1 MWPKQLSQMNKK
13 KVLIGDKNIAY
24 IEKGS
29 GEPIVFLHGNP
40 TSSYLWR
47 NITPYLETAGRC
59 ISIDLIGMGDSEK
72 LDNPDTN
79 SYRFEE
85 HFFYIEQV
93 IRKLTDGQK
102 ITLVLH
108 DWGSAL
114 GFNWSYK
121 YPELVKG
128 IAYMEAIVKEL
139 SWDEWNDKSKGIFQ
153 GFRSDAGEYLVLE
166 KNYFIEKVL
175 FGSIIRTLNDEE
187 KKEYRR
193 PFIEPG
199 ENRRPMLSWP
209 REIPIDG
216 EPKNVCRIVNNYS
229 NWMQENDI
237 PKFFIN
243 ADPGAIIQGTV
254 RDFCRTWKNQ
264 REITVKG
271 LHFIQ
276 EDSADEIGKA
286 LSKWY
291 NEIL

>member
-1 MWPKQLSQMNKK
+1 MNKK
-13 KVLIGDKNIAY
+13 KVLIGDKHIAY

-93 IRKLTDGQK
+93 IKKLTDGQK

-216 EPKNVCRIVNNYS
+216 EPENVCRIVNNYS

>member
-1 MWPKQLSQMNKK
+1 MNKK
-13 KVLIGDKNIAY
+13 KVLIGDKHIAY

-153 GFRSDAGEYLVLE
+153 GFRSDAGAHLILE

-216 EPKNVCRIVNNYS
+216 EPENVCRIVNNYS
-229 NWMQENDI
+229 NWMQDNDI

-243 ADPGAIIQGTV
+243 AEPGAIIQGTV
-254 RDFCRTWKNQ
+254 REFCRTWKNQ

>member
-1 MWPKQLSQMNKK
+1 MNKK
-13 KVLIGDKNIAY
+13 KVLIGDKHIAY

-93 IRKLTDGQK
+93 IKKLTDGQK
-102 ITLVLH
+102 VTFVLH

-216 EPKNVCRIVNNYS
+216 EPENVCRIVNNYS
-229 NWMQENDI
+229 NWMQDNDI

-243 ADPGAIIQGTV
+243 AEPGAIIQGTV

-264 REITVKG
+264 KEITVKG

>member
-1 MWPKQLSQMNKK
+1 MNKK
-13 KVLIGDKNIAY
+13 KVLIGDKHIAY
-24 IEKGS
+24 IEKGL

-59 ISIDLIGMGDSEK
+59 ISIDLIGMGDSDK

-85 HFFYIEQV
+85 HFFYIEQA

-139 SWDEWNDKSKGIFQ
+139 SWDEWNDESKGIFQ
-153 GFRSDAGEYLVLE
+153 GFRSDVGEHLVLE

-175 FGSIIRTLNDEE
+175 FGSIIRTLDDEE

-216 EPKNVCRIVNNYS
+216 EPENVCRIVNNYS

-243 ADPGAIIQGTV
+243 AKPGAIIQGTV

>member
-1 MWPKQLSQMNKK
+1 MNKK
-13 KVLIGDKNIAY
+13 KVLIGDKHIAY

-93 IRKLTDGQK
+93 IKKLTDGQK

-121 YPELVKG
+121 YPELIKG

-153 GFRSDAGEYLVLE
+153 GFRSDAGELLVLE

-216 EPKNVCRIVNNYS
+216 EPENVCRIVNNYS

>member
-1 MWPKQLSQMNKK
+1 
-13 KVLIGDKNIAY
+13 
-24 IEKGS
+24 
-29 GEPIVFLHGNP
+29 VFLHGNP

-72 LDNPDTN
+72 LDDPDTN

-85 HFFYIEQV
+85 HFFYIEQA

-139 SWDEWNDKSKGIFQ
+139 SWDEWNDQSKGIFQ
-153 GFRSDAGEYLVLE
+153 GFRSDAGEHLVLE

-216 EPKNVCRIVNNYS
+216 EPENVCRIVNNYS

-243 ADPGAIIQGTV
+243 AKPGAIIQGTV

>member
-1 MWPKQLSQMNKK
+1 MNKK
-13 KVLIGDKNIAY
+13 KVLIGDKHIAY

-216 EPKNVCRIVNNYS
+216 EPENVCRIVNNYS

>member
-1 MWPKQLSQMNKK
+1 MNKK
-13 KVLIGDKNIAY
+13 KVLIGDKHIAY

-216 EPKNVCRIVNNYS
+216 EPENVCRIVNNYS

-243 ADPGAIIQGTV
+243 AKPGAIIQGTV
-254 RDFCRTWKNQ
+254 REFCRTWKNQ

>member
-13 KVLIGDKNIAY
+13 KVLIGDKHIAY

-216 EPKNVCRIVNNYS
+216 EPENVCRIVNNYS
-229 NWMQENDI
+229 NWMQDNDI

-243 ADPGAIIQGTV
+243 AEPGAIIQGTV
-254 RDFCRTWKNQ
+254 REFCRTWKNQ